1 MKRYTIQHLL
11 ARPLALLC
19 CAALLASCYSD
30 DDMDGCIPAAPE
42 GGKATVR
49 IGVTAERSGSAP
61 VVKAGSDQNA
71 EFGEYIHQ
79 LCVLIVDNTTNTL
92 EWKFLSDPSR
102 DDEFAAGS
110 AAAGGNLESW
120 TSEPIEISTGQK
132 TIYAFANWEGVQNDD
147 WNELIGLAE
156 NTVLPTTPAS
166 IVIADPASTISLG
179 TEPYYYIPMSGSIAA
194 TVTAN
199 TGTISLPV
207 DRLVSRVRLSLLL
220 PEGVT
225 LGQDASLEF
234 AGCAANVGLFRELT
248 NDTEAGA
255 HDAYSFPI
263 ATAGGSTGAQTL
275 TVPDFYV
282 NETMLSQPFTVT
294 LHTGN
299 TTGAGIV
306 DYTAQTALTDLPRN
320 SIYPL
325 TLTLAET
332 EPGLEARAW
341 LSAIGALPV
350 EIVATADAETYLVTG
365 ICVGAQ
371 FELSIS
377 SITHNGQLYTNL
389 TSVEW
394 TLPSGQA
401 GISLDDGAT
410 TVQDETV
417 SGYISADDRYIG
429 QDRTLQAR
437 VAWQEGSRT
446 YERVFNVVISDLLDM
461 FYVTEV
467 GTRSAAPDILTRS
480 LSDWLKPETLILF
493 TKK

>member
-1 MKRYTIQHLL
+1 MKNHKIQNLL

-19 CAALLASCYSD
+19 CAALLASCYSED
-30 DDMDGCIPAAPE
+30 EMDGCFPAAPK

-61 VVKAGSDQNA
+61 SVKAGSDQNA
-71 EFGEYIHQ
+71 QSGEYIHQ

-110 AAAGGNLESW
+110 AAEGGNLESW

-156 NTVLPTTPAS
+156 NTVLPTTPSS

-179 TEPYYYIPMSGSIAA
+179 TEPYHYIPMSGSIAA

-207 DRLVSRVRLSLLL
+207 DRLVSRVRLSLQL

-225 LGQDASLEF
+225 LSQGASLVF
-234 AGCAANVGLFRELT
+234 AGCAANVGLFRQLT
-248 NDTEAGA
+248 DADEAGTHA
-255 HDAYSFPI
+255 AYSRSPEVD
-263 ATAGGSTGAQTL
+263 AANPAQTL

-306 DYTAQTALTDLPRN
+306 DYTAQTALTNLPRN

-325 TLTLAET
+325 TLSLSDT
-332 EPGLEARAW
+332 ELGLTAQAW
-341 LSAIGALPV
+341 LSPIGALPV
-350 EIVATADAETYLVTG
+350 EIAVEADAATYSVTG

-371 FELSIS
+371 FDFTIG
-377 SITHNGQLYTNL
+377 SITHGQQQFEP
-389 TSVEW
+389 TSVVW
-394 TLPSGQA
+394 TLPAGQE
-401 GISLDDGAT
+401 GISLDGGAT
-410 TVQDETV
+410 KVTDKTV

-429 QDRTLQAR
+429 EDRTLQ
-437 VAWQEGSRT
+437 VQVTWQEGGKT
-446 YERVFNVVISDLLDM
+446 YERVFNVVITGLLDM
-461 FYVTEV
+461 FDVTEK
-467 GTRSAAPDILTRS
+467 RSSASARRILTRS

>member
-1 MKRYTIQHLL
+1 MKNHKIQNLL

-19 CAALLASCYSD
+19 CAALLASCYSED
-30 DDMDGCIPAAPE
+30 EMDGCFPAAPD

-61 VVKAGSDQNA
+61 SVKAGSDQNA
-71 EFGEYIHQ
+71 QSGEYIHQ

-92 EWKFLSDPSR
+92 EWKFLSDGSSDPA
-102 DDEFAAGS
+102 FAAGS
-110 AAAGGNLESW
+110 DAEDGNLENW
-120 TSEPIEISTGQK
+120 TSEPIEITTGQK
-132 TIYAFANWEGVQNDD
+132 TIYAFANWAGVNNTQ
-147 WNELIGLAE
+147 WNTLIGLE
-156 NTVLPTTPAS
+156 KDEKLTTTLSS

-179 TEPYYYIPMSGSIAA
+179 NEPYHYIPMSGSIAA

-199 TGTISLPV
+199 TGTISLPI
-207 DRLVSRVRLSLLL
+207 DRLVSRVRLSLRL
-220 PEGVT
+220 PEGMN
-225 LGQDASLEF
+225 LAEGASLEF
-234 AGCAANVGLFRELT
+234 TGCAANVGLFRQLT
-248 NDTEAGA
+248 DATQAGEHA
-255 HDAYSFPI
+255 AYSFPI
-263 ATAGGSTGAQTL
+263 ATAGAQTL

-282 NETMLSQPFTVT
+282 NETMLSRPFTVT

-299 TTGAGIV
+299 TSGAGIV
-306 DYTAQTALTDLPRN
+306 DYTAQTDLTNLPRN

-325 TLTLAET
+325 TLSPAET

-377 SITHNGQLYTNL
+377 SITHNGQSYPDL
-389 TSVEW
+389 TSVSW
-394 TLPSGQA
+394 TLPDGQE
-401 GISLDDGAT
+401 GIFFDGGT
-410 TVQDETV
+410 STVEGETV

-429 QDRTLQAR
+429 QDRTLQAH
-437 VAWQEGSRT
+437 VAWQENSKT
-446 YERVFNVVISDLLDM
+446 YERVFNVVISNLLDM
-461 FYVTEV
+461 FGVTEV
-467 GTRSAAPDILTRS
+467 GTRSAAPGILTRS

>member
-1 MKRYTIQHLL
+1 MKNHKIQNLL

-19 CAALLASCYSD
+19 CAALLASCYSED
-30 DDMDGCIPAAPE
+30 EMDGCFPAAPE

-61 VVKAGSDQNA
+61 SVKAGSDQNA
-71 EFGEYIHQ
+71 QSGEYIHQ

-92 EWKFLSDPSR
+92 EWKFLSDGSSDPT
-102 DDEFAAGS
+102 FAAGS
-110 AAAGGNLESW
+110 DAEDGNLESW
-120 TSEPIEISTGQK
+120 TSGPIEISTGQK
-132 TIYAFANWEGVQNDD
+132 TIYAFANWAGVNNTQ
-147 WNELIGLAE
+147 WNTLIGLEE
-156 NTVLPTTPAS
+156 NERLTTTPAS

-179 TEPYYYIPMSGSIAA
+179 KEPYRYIPMSGSIAA

-207 DRLVSRVRLSLLL
+207 DRLVSRVRLSLQL

-248 NDTEAGA
+248 SDTEAGA
-255 HDAYSFPI
+255 HDAYRFPI

-294 LHTGN
+294 LHNGN

-325 TLTLAET
+325 TLSLSDT
-332 EPGLEARAW
+332 ELGLTAQAW
-341 LSAIGALPV
+341 LSPIGALPV
-350 EIVATADAETYLVTG
+350 EIAVEADAATYSVTG

-371 FELSIS
+371 FDFTIG
-377 SITHNGQLYTNL
+377 SITHGQQQFEP
-389 TSVEW
+389 TSVVW
-394 TLPSGQA
+394 TLPAGQE
-401 GISLDDGAT
+401 GISLDGGAT
-410 TVQDETV
+410 KVTDETV

-429 QDRTLQAR
+429 EDRTLQ
-437 VAWQEGSRT
+437 VQVTWQENSKT
-446 YERVFNVVISDLLDM
+446 YERVFNVVITNLLDM
-461 FYVTEV
+461 FDVTEKPS
-467 GTRSAAPDILTRS
+467 SASARRILTRS

>member
-1 MKRYTIQHLL
+1 MKNHKIQNLL

-19 CAALLASCYSD
+19 CAALLASCYSED
-30 DDMDGCIPAAPE
+30 EMDGCFPAAPK

-61 VVKAGSDQNA
+61 SVKAGSDQNA
-71 EFGEYIHQ
+71 QSGEYIHQ

-92 EWKFLSDPSR
+92 EWKFLSDGSSDPA
-102 DDEFAAGS
+102 FAAGS
-110 AAAGGNLESW
+110 DAEDGNLENW
-120 TSEPIEISTGQK
+120 TSEPIEITTGQK
-132 TIYAFANWEGVQNDD
+132 TIYAFANWAGVNNTQ
-147 WNELIGLAE
+147 WNTLIGLE
-156 NTVLPTTPAS
+156 KDEKLTTTLSS
-166 IVIADPASTISLG
+166 IVIADPAATISLG
-179 TEPYYYIPMSGSIAA
+179 TEPYHYIPMSGSIAA

-207 DRLVSRVRLSLLL
+207 DRLVSRVRLSLQL

-225 LGQDASLEF
+225 LGQGASLEF
-234 AGCAANVGLFRELT
+234 AGCAANVGLFRKLT
-248 NDTEAGA
+248 DDTEAGA

-325 TLTLAET
+325 TLSLSDT
-332 EPGLEARAW
+332 ELGITAQAW
-341 LSAIGALPV
+341 LSPIGALPV
-350 EIVATADAETYLVTG
+350 EIAVEADAATYSVTG

-371 FELSIS
+371 FDFTIG
-377 SITHNGQLYTNL
+377 SITHGQQQYTP
-389 TSVEW
+389 TSVVW
-394 TLPSGQA
+394 TLPAGQE
-401 GISLDDGAT
+401 GISLDGGAT
-410 TVQDETV
+410 AVTDETV

-429 QDRTLQAR
+429 DDRTLQ
-437 VAWQEGSRT
+437 VQVTWQEGGKT
-446 YERVFNVVISDLLDM
+446 YERVFNVVITDLLDM
-461 FYVTEV
+461 FDVTEK
-467 GTRSAAPDILTRS
+467 RSSASARRILTRS

>member
-1 MKRYTIQHLL
+1 MKNHKIQNLL
-11 ARPLALLC
+11 TRPLALLC
-19 CAALLASCYSD
+19 CAALLASCYSED
-30 DDMDGCIPAAPE
+30 EMDGCFPAAPE

-61 VVKAGSDQNA
+61 SVKAGSDQNA
-71 EFGEYIHQ
+71 QSGEYIHQ

-110 AAAGGNLESW
+110 AAEGGNLESW

-166 IVIADPASTISLG
+166 IVIADPASTIRLG
-179 TEPYYYIPMSGSIAA
+179 QEPYYYIPMSGSIAA

-207 DRLVSRVRLSLLL
+207 DRLVSRVRLSLQL

-248 NDTEAGA
+248 SDTEARA
-255 HDAYSFPI
+255 HDAYRFPI
-263 ATAGGSTGAQTL
+263 ATDGGSTGAQTL

-306 DYTAQTALTDLPRN
+306 DYTAQTALTNLPRN

-325 TLTLAET
+325 TLSLSDT
-332 EPGLEARAW
+332 ELGLTAQAW
-341 LSAIGALPV
+341 LSPIGVLPV
-350 EIVATADAETYLVTG
+350 EIAVEADAATYSVTG

-371 FELSIS
+371 FDFTIG
-377 SITHNGQLYTNL
+377 SITHGQQQYTP
-389 TSVEW
+389 TSVVW
-394 TLPSGQA
+394 TLPAGQE
-401 GISLDDGAT
+401 GISLDEGAT
-410 TVQDETV
+410 EVTHETV

-429 QDRTLQAR
+429 EDRTLQ
-437 VAWQEGSRT
+437 VQVTWQEGGKT
-446 YERVFNVVISDLLDM
+446 YERVFNVVIADLLDM
-461 FYVTEV
+461 FDVTEKPS
-467 GTRSAAPDILTRS
+467 SASARRILTRS

>member
-1 MKRYTIQHLL
+1 MKNHKIQNLL

-19 CAALLASCYSD
+19 CAALLASCYSED
-30 DDMDGCIPAAPE
+30 EMDGCFLAAPD

-61 VVKAGSDQNA
+61 SVKAGSDQNA
-71 EFGEYIHQ
+71 RLGEYIHQ

-92 EWKFLSDPSR
+92 EWKFLSDGSSDPA
-102 DDEFAAGS
+102 FAAGS
-110 AAAGGNLESW
+110 DAEDGNLENW

-132 TIYAFANWEGVQNDD
+132 TIYAFANWAGVQNTA
-147 WNELIGLAE
+147 WNNLIGLS
-156 NTVLPTTPAS
+156 VGTTPVS
-166 IVIADPASTISLG
+166 SDPDQIIIDDPASKISIG
-179 TEPYYYIPMSGSIAA
+179 TQPFQYIPMSGSIAV

-199 TGTISLPV
+199 TGIISLPI
-207 DRLVSRVRLSLLL
+207 DRLVSRVRLSLQL

-225 LGQDASLEF
+225 LSEGASLEF
-234 AGCAANVGLFRELT
+234 AGCAQNVGLFRTLT
-248 NDTEAGA
+248 DAAQAGTHA
-255 HDAYSFPI
+255 AYSFPLT
-263 ATAGGSTGAQTL
+263 ATGGTTAQT
-275 TVPDFYV
+275 VDVGNFYV
-282 NETMLSQPFTVT
+282 NETLLSQPFTVT

-377 SITHNGQLYTNL
+377 SITHNGQPYTNL

-401 GISLDDGAT
+401 GISLDGGAT

-429 QDRTLQAR
+429 QSRTLQAH
-437 VAWQEGSRT
+437 VTWQEGSRT
-446 YERVFNVVISDLLDM
+446 YERVFNVVIADLLDM
-461 FYVTEV
+461 FDVTEK
-467 GTRSAAPDILTRS
+467 RSSASARRILTRS